1 MYVCIPGVPFIY
13 IYYIYT
19 QNPWIPYST
28 AHRSTDRYCH
38 SALGEALRPPP
49 IPPPAFFIWIHTCT
63 FVNIWLDKCISAQ
76 SIQESQFICWHAHNP
91 NPSPTPHT
99 TLDLTYILHAH
110 STRVVHHIYFEYN
123 IYIYICTHTQ
133 TLSTNHIHPTVCFV
147 GRCILCWDVCA
158 TVHNFKNV
166 LLHPESAIL
175 LLASWCLCLHT

>member
-1 MYVCIPGVPFIY
+1 MYTWSAIYIY

-49 IPPPAFFIWIHTCT
+49 IPPPAFFIWIHACT

-123 IYIYICTHTQ
+123 IYIYMHTYANPEYQ
-133 TLSTNHIHPTVCFV
+133 PYSTYGLLCGEVHPVLRCVCN
-147 GRCILCWDVCA
+147 CA
-158 TVHNFKNV
+158 Q
-166 LLHPESAIL
+166 L
-175 LLASWCLCLHT
+175 